1 MEMRI
6 LAFGNEIMT
15 RRLTASLPDD
25 GIEVV
30 GLSEMQ
36 EAVALLKQEK
46 FDLAIVD
53 SLIVEAGMFCRYISE
68 LGHVPVALVIREAQ
82 ADWMKLQSLDAD
94 GFIPDW
100 VGRAELTA
108 RLKAIVRRCG

>member
-46 FDLAIVD
+46 WGVF
-53 SLIVEAGMFCRYISE
+53 R
-68 LGHVPVALVIREAQ
+68 
-82 ADWMKLQSLDAD
+82 
-94 GFIPDW
+94 
-100 VGRAELTA
+100 
-108 RLKAIVRRCG
+108 